1 MKKATVFALI
11 LLALLPLKNIAQ
23 EYADL
28 LSLLVSEEYEKV
40 LRKADRYNQND
51 KTKKD
56 PLPYLYYSEASYKM
70 SLDHKYQELYPKSYK
85 TAISYAIK
93 FSKKDKEHAYQED
106 ALDYFEE
113 LRVVIG
119 EEVENYLAEDTERG
133 IKKGLSLVKK
143 MSGFSPNDRGVVL
156 TRSLLE
162 ILSGNKAEGRKVL
175 VQAWK
180 GVEEVGS
187 ENLKFEEMSEQTQ
200 YNLRFALMQYATYAK
215 KSDIVKAQNII
226 AFGHQY
232 FYGENEDYQKDY
244 SEDYKELYDEI
255 HN

>member
-1 MKKATVFALI
+1 
-11 LLALLPLKNIAQ
+11 
-23 EYADL
+23 
-28 LSLLVSEEYEKV
+28 
-40 LRKADRYNQND
+40 
-51 KTKKD
+51 
-56 PLPYLYYSEASYKM
+56 
-70 SLDHKYQELYPKSYK
+70 
-85 TAISYAIK
+85 
-93 FSKKDKEHAYQED
+93 
-106 ALDYFEE
+106 
-113 LRVVIG
+113 
-119 EEVENYLAEDTERG
+119 
-133 IKKGLSLVKK
+133 

-162 ILSGNKAEGRKVL
+162 ILSGNKSEGRKML
-175 VQAWK
+175 AQAWK